1 MISCMKMKIPCVL
14 LFLAAALLSLAASA
28 ESKATIKYPY
38 GWVYSTA
45 IRLVRVDLK
54 CDIVEESEKSGYIL
68 FWYSYNGVKSYATME
83 IVDLTSEDNGYS
95 VFVRV
100 TLEKLPSWVEEDLI
114 DQLSEKL
121 KEQYGNPPVY
131 KKKKKEKDEDGEG
144 EKKKD
149 EDKDKKKDQDQ
160 EAPQEDQPDE

>member
-1 MISCMKMKIPCVL
+1 MKEKPAIIL
-14 LFLAAALLSLAASA
+14 LLAAAMLLPPTASA
-28 ESKATIKYPY
+28 ESKATMKYPY
-38 GWVYSTA
+38 GWVFASA
-45 IRLVRVDLK
+45 VRLIRVDLK
-54 CDIVEESEKSGYIL
+54 CDIVEESEKSGVSL
-68 FWYSYNGVKSYATME
+68 FWYEYNGVKSYATIE

-114 DQLSEKL
+114 DKLAEKL

-131 KKKKKEKDEDGEG
+131 KKKKKEKDEGGEG

-149 EDKDKKKDQDQ
+149 EDKDKDQ
-160 EAPQEDQPDE
+160 ENQPS